1 MRKNTVLKK
10 RKLEVVVLSDVHL
23 GTYGCHAEELL
34 IYLSSIQPKTLIL
47 NGDIID
53 IWQFRKQYF
62 PKAHLKVLKKLL
74 SMASEGVEIYY
85 ITGNHD
91 EALRR
96 FSGHSLGSL
105 SIQDKI
111 VLPLDGKNTWI
122 FHGDVFDPSIRHTKW
137 LAKMGGK
144 GYDLLIFLNRLINWC
159 LQTVGRPKYS
169 LSKRI
174 KNGVKGAVSY
184 INDFE
189 KTVGDVAI
197 QQGYDT
203 VICGHIHQP
212 KKRLLE
218 NDRGKCLYLNSG
230 DWVEHL
236 TALEYSFK
244 RWKLYH
250 FNLDKLTAFYA
261 DEELKDLDMNQLIN
275 SIIEPAKKDP
285 NTEMPPLTSRDKE
298 RLL

>member
-62 PKAHLKVLKKLL
+62 PKAHLKVLKKFL

-159 LQTVGRPKYS
+159 LQT
-169 LSKRI
+169 
-174 KNGVKGAVSY
+174 
-184 INDFE
+184 
-189 KTVGDVAI
+189 
-197 QQGYDT
+197 
-203 VICGHIHQP
+203 
-212 KKRLLE
+212 
-218 NDRGKCLYLNSG
+218 DRKS
-230 DWVEHL
+230 VV
-236 TALEYSFK
+236 
-244 RWKLYH
+244 
-250 FNLDKLTAFYA
+250 
-261 DEELKDLDMNQLIN
+261 
-275 SIIEPAKKDP
+275 
-285 NTEMPPLTSRDKE
+285 
-298 RLL
+298 